1 MRPGRQAILL
11 AAAASGLGGCGE
23 GSSTVQPARN
33 HASAALEQRFGESFT
48 AMSRA
53 SPNSKPRD
61 VTASDLPP
69 VSLTDKPI
77 EF

>member
-1 MRPGRQAILL
+1 MSPRRQAMLL
-11 AAAASGLGGCGE
+11 AAAAMLGGCGGE
-23 GSSTVQPARN
+23 SSTVQPARN
-33 HASAALEQRFGESFT
+33 DASAALEQRFGESFT

-53 SPNSKPRD
+53 SPNSKPRA
-61 VTASDLPP
+61 VAAGDLPP